1 MKSVLSAA
9 AVICA
14 TGALATGCVVVD
26 SQAHIARE
34 EKRFDVSGP
43 PELTL
48 TTFDGAI
55 ELRAGD
61 GKTVVVEIEKRG
73 PTKEGVNELRVE
85 TKQDGNRITV
95 EVKRPAHEVVFF
107 GIGTTPTASLKITM
121 PRDGNVTARSGD
133 GSINVDGVHGR
144 LELRTGDGSIKA
156 RDTSGQM
163 TFVTGDG
170 SVTLESAAGTLD
182 GETGDG
188 SVSVAGT
195 LTAVKLQTG
204 DGSITFHAS
213 GGTRMSDDWSLTTGD
228 GSVAV
233 YLPNDFAAELDA
245 HTGDGSIRN
254 ELSIAAEA
262 GDDSKHGDRDRD
274 EERRTLRT
282 RLGAGGKTLKI
293 RTGDG
298 SIKLKAS

>member
-9 AVICA
+9 AGLCA
-14 TGALATGCVVVD
+14 AGALTGCVVVD

-34 EKRFDVSGP
+34 EKRFEVSGP
-43 PELTL
+43 PQLTL

-55 ELRAGD
+55 ELHSGD
-61 GKTVVVEIEKRG
+61 VKTVVVEIEKRG
-73 PTKEGVNELRVE
+73 PTKEGVNDLRVE
-85 TKQDGNRITV
+85 TTQDGNHITV
-95 EVKRPAHEVVFF
+95 EVKRPSHEVVFF
-107 GIGTTPTASLKITM
+107 GIGVTPTASLKVTM
-121 PRDGNVTARSGD
+121 PREGNVTAKSGD
-133 GSINVDGVHGR
+133 GSITIDGIGGR
-144 LELRTGDGSIKA
+144 FDLHTGDGSI
-156 RDTSGQM
+156 RCRNVGGQM

-170 SVTLESAAGTLD
+170 SVTLESAAGTVD

-188 SVSVAGT
+188 SVSVSGG
-195 LTAVKLQTG
+195 LTAVKLRTG
-204 DGSITFHAS
+204 DGSITFHADS
-213 GGTRMSDDWSLTTGD
+213 GTKMSGDWSFTTGD

-233 YLPNDFAAELDA
+233 YLPPDFAAELDA

-254 ELSIAAEA
+254 ELSVAAEA
-262 GDDSKHGDRDRD
+262 DDSKRRDRDDD

-298 SIKLKAS
+298 SIKLRAS